1 MAAELRSELATAVN
15 EEVKTATATLL
26 KSVNAQTELLHVVLL
41 SVHFFFMSLPFKV
54 IARTWIA

>member
-26 KSVNAQTELLHVVLL
+26 KSVKAQTELLHVVLL
-41 SVHFFFMSLPFKV
+41 SVHFFMSLPIEV